1 MMLIENKLL
10 LAHPSW
16 LIRLRSYALNVR
28 RTTQDAR
35 RKTHDAFTLLELLLA
50 MGIST
55 LVLVSAYSGLRIG
68 WVTYQRLDGQIQ
80 GYQSLRSG
88 FLGLAKD
95 LGNSFL
101 FDAGDDS
108 RVAFS
113 GTQGEMSFT
122 TLVRSK
128 NKEGLNY
135 AEVAKVFYK
144 FEEKNLLRA
153 YIKGKALL
161 NPGLKP
167 EYEVFLTDLT
177 GLAFIYAART
187 AGVSSLS
194 WKDSWTDKTMLPAA
208 VRLKLTQAQK
218 GFPPVTLL
226 KSIRLTSIFENE
238 L

>member
-1 MMLIENKLL
+1 M
-10 LAHPSW
+10 
-16 LIRLRSYALNVR
+16 RLK
-28 RTTQDAR
+28 TTN
-35 RKTHDAFTLLELLLA
+35 HGFTLLELLLA
-50 MGIST
+50 ISISA

-68 WVTYQRLDGQIQ
+68 WLGYQRLDGQIQ
-80 GYQSLRSG
+80 SYQSGRGG
-88 FLGLAKD
+88 FSRLAKD

-101 FDAGDDS
+101 FDASDDS

-113 GTQGEMSFT
+113 GTQGEMSFA

-135 AEVAKVFYK
+135 VEIAKVFYK

-161 NPGLKP
+161 NPDLEP

-177 GLAFIYAART
+177 GLAFSYATRES
-187 AGVSSLS
+187 AGPASLS
-194 WKDSWTDKTMLPAA
+194 WKDRWTDKTMLPAA
-208 VRLKLTQAQK
+208 VRLQLTQAQK
-218 GFPPVTLL
+218 GLPSLTLV
-226 KSIRLTSIFENE
+226 KSIRLTSISEDE